1 MAANGTS
8 GQKLTARA
16 NTIQVGEMKFASRMQ
31 FNAVYVYLL
40 ILTGGVQKGMIQY
53 DALCCYAALVS
64 VSFQDWVHS
73 TQAPKSH
80 AVFTVVQC
88 AKSWHLL
95 STAG

>member
-31 FNAVYVYLL
+31 LNAVYIYLC
-40 ILTGGVQKGMIQY
+40 ILTGGVQDMIQY

-88 AKSWHLL
+88 AKS
-95 STAG
+95 

>member
-40 ILTGGVQKGMIQY
+40 VLTGGLQ
-53 DALCCYAALVS
+53 
-64 VSFQDWVHS
+64 
-73 TQAPKSH
+73 
-80 AVFTVVQC
+80 
-88 AKSWHLL
+88 
-95 STAG
+95 